1 MSISNYA
8 LCEVADVKEDMNINA
23 EDIGKDAI
31 IEKLIEAYSPI
42 LENYLN
48 KYVVNRSLIEKYDGD
63 GTLTLF
69 LNYCPVVSVTE
80 LKIDDE
86 VISEDDY
93 LLYKEMGKIVLDNGS
108 IFTKDLQNVEI
119 QYVAGYGE
127 DRTKIP
133 QPIKQACISIVGFYM
148 KRHNIDFSDTFSEG
162 FVIKYPISRLPD
174 FIKEFLDPYRRIMI

>member
-1 MSISNYA
+1 MTLSDYA
-8 LCEVADVKEDMNINA
+8 LCEVEDVKLDMNIKT
-23 EDIGKDAI
+23 EIKDKDTI

-48 KYVVNRSLIEKYDGD
+48 KYVINRSLTEKYDGD

-69 LNYCPVVSVTE
+69 LNYCPVVSITE

-86 VISEDDY
+86 VISADDY
-93 LLYKEMGKIVLDNGS
+93 LLYKDVGKIVLDNGS
-108 IFTKDLQNVEI
+108 VFTKDNQNIEI
-119 QYVAGYGE
+119 QYKAGYGE
-127 DRTKIP
+127 DRDEIP
-133 QPIKQACISIVGFYM
+133 YPIKQACISIVSFYM

-174 FIKEFLDPYRRIMI
+174 FIKEFLDPYKRIMI

>member
-1 MSISNYA
+1 MSLSEYA
-8 LCEVADVKEDMNINA
+8 LCEVADVKLDMNIKA
-23 EDIGKDAI
+23 TETDKDTI

-42 LENYLN
+42 IESYLN
-48 KYVVNRSLIEKYDGD
+48 KYVINRSLMEKYDGD

-69 LNYCPVVSVTE
+69 LNYCPVVSITYLE
-80 LKIDDE
+80 IDDE

-93 LLYKEMGKIVLDNGS
+93 LLYEKEGKIVLDNGS
-108 IFTKDLQNVEI
+108 VFTKDNQNIEI
-119 QYVAGYGE
+119 QYEAGYGE

-133 QPIKQACISIVGFYM
+133 YPIKQACISMVSFYM

-174 FIKEFLDPYRRIMI
+174 FIKEFLDPYKRIMI